1 MQPPE
6 TVPLTTQSIS
16 LECLAWAFLNY
27 DDSVPVSRNLLGEET
42 HAGCTVKVSWSLK
55 DKCQDVLLL
64 GHAAG
69 DP

>member
-1 MQPPE
+1 MRPLE
-6 TVPLTTQSIS
+6 MVPLTSQAIS
-16 LECLAWAFLNY
+16 LERLAWAFLNY
-27 DDSVPVSRNLLGEET
+27 DDSVPMSRNLLGEET
-42 HAGCTVKVSWSLK
+42 YAGCTMKVNWSLK